1 MEFILKLCNSVF
13 SRGVK
18 RRGDL
23 LYVSQNS
30 TQCSFFSPQASPKS
44 STFSH
49 QNFVDISTEL
59 LSLGYSVRFRAR
71 GYSMFPIIKH
81 NELMTVEPAAPYDLK
96 KGDIVLYRLGRG
108 VIAHRVIRLERR
120 KKNEPSFIL
129 RGDAST
135 ASDYPVKVKQI
146 LGRVISVQRAGRN
159 IDPYNRKARILS
171 FIYAW
176 VYRLKKWI
184 MRFFPLN
191 FQKEKSGENR
201 EKIVKNKDLTPGVI
215 Q

>member
-1 MEFILKLCNSVF
+1 MEFIPKLYDSVF

-23 LYVSQNS
+23 LYVSQTS
-30 TQCSFFSPQASPKS
+30 TQCSFLSPQASHQ
-44 STFSH
+44 STLLNH

-71 GYSMFPIIKH
+71 GYSMFPVIKH
-81 NELMTVEPAAPYDLK
+81 NELMTVEPAAPSNLK
-96 KGDIVLYRLGRG
+96 RGDIILYRLGRG

-135 ASDYPVKVKQI
+135 ASDYPVKAKQI
-146 LGRVISVQRAGRN
+146 LGRVVSIQRAGRSIN
-159 IDPYNRKARILS
+159 PYSRKTIMLGVV
-171 FIYAW
+171 YAW
-176 VYRLKKWI
+176 AYRLKKRI
-184 MRFFPLN
+184 IRIFTLN
-191 FQKEKSGENR
+191 YYEEKPGKNR
-201 EKIVKNKDLTPGVI
+201 LGIS
-215 Q
+215 